1 MKTNPHS
8 FTVSYSS
15 TAVSNNSAYWPQ
27 QSEPVPE
34 LFTPVP
40 NKEYGKKKPEN
51 GNGYRLFGIQLVDNS
66 NVEETLP
73 VTTISS
79 GAGEDQPVVCL
90 DADSDHQSQ
99 RSNIN
104 QSKTPTVG
112 SDPEKS
118 CLGSSLLQSRQI
130 RSCTK
135 VLVNFL

>member
-15 TAVSNNSAYWPQ
+15 AAASHNSAYWHQ

-34 LFTPVP
+34 LFTPLA
-40 NKEYGKKKPEN
+40 NKEYGKKKPES

-66 NVEETLP
+66 TIEETLP
-73 VTTISS
+73 AVTVSS
-79 GAGEDQPVVCL
+79 GGGEDQQVICL
-90 DADSDHQSQ
+90 DVDSDHQSQ
-99 RSNIN
+99 PSNIN
-104 QSKTPTVG
+104 QSKTPTSG

-118 CLGSSLLQSRQI
+118 CLGSSVLQSRQV

-135 VLVNFL
+135 VLPYSY